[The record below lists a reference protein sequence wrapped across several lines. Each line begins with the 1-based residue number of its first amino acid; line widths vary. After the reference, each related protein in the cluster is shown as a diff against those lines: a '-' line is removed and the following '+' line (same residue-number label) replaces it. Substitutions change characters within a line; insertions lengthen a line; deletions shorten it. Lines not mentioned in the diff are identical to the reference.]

1 MASGTTVHTVDRSA
15 WVRLDAGDVYLTG
28 IVLGGPVSLAYMSG
42 TSAPGTLTETNVLPL
57 EAGEKF
63 NFEMGTGESLW
74 ALSRSGVSKV
84 SVIRRAA

>member
-1 MASGTTVHTVDRSA
+1 MASGTTLHTVDRSA
-15 WVRLDAGDVYLTG
+15 WVRLDGGDIYLAGV
-28 IVLGGPVSLAYMSG
+28 VQGGAVSLAYM
-42 TSAPGTLTETNVLPL
+42 PGTTAPAALDEDDVLPL
-57 EAGEKF
+57 EVGEKF